1 MDTYDVGFDAPLGR
15 ERGGGAAGVLILCL
29 LLCGVFFLS
38 VGAYGFFAGEDDM
51 TKGDIPGAVLAMRE
65 LVQGNEA
72 VAVFLGFPAQEEDGE
87 TIDTDAETEAAH
99 RAMIEAAARAYIR
112 EAEQ

>member
-1 MDTYDVGFDAPLGR
+1 MDTGDIGFDAPLGR
-15 ERGGGAAGVLILCL
+15 ERGGGATGVLLLCL

-51 TKGDIPGAVLAMRE
+51 TEGDIPGAVLAMRE
-65 LVQGNEA
+65 LVQENEA
-72 VAVFLGFPAQEEDGE
+72 VAVFLGFSAQAEDSGAG
-87 TIDTDAETEAAH
+87 DADATEEAAH